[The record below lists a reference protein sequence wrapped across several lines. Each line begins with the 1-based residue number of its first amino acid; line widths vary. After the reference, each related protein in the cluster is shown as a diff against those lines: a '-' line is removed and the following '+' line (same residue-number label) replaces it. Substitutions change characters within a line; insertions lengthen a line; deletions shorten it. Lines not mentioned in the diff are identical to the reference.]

1 MDFNFFF
8 FVKLLLTSFL
18 VVGSSFLATR
28 YPGPAGV
35 VIALPITSFLALAW
49 ARIAGQTNLQTASF
63 LESIGWITLSGLGLF
78 FLTPYLLRSGYSFWF
93 SFSLGFLSL
102 VLGCYVVLY
111 VQRSIS

>member
-8 FVKLLLTSFL
+8 FLKLMVSSLLI
-18 VVGSSFLATR
+18 VGSSALALR

-35 VIALPITSFLALAW
+35 IVALPVTTFLTLAW

-63 LESIGWITLSGLGLF
+63 LESVGWITLSGLGLF
-78 FLTPYLLRSGYSFWF
+78 FLTPFLLKNGYSFWF
-93 SFSLGFLSL
+93 SFSMGLASL
-102 VLGCYVVLY
+102 FLGCFFVLW